1 MGRLLQKD
9 LKPIHFFEN
18 REVESGYVGTETVA
32 MYAFT
37 VRGNVQPASNKITV
51 EVYGKSVYELI
62 SIICPLTD
70 DICGDCSLS
79 VTGKEKP
86 THVVE
91 SIQRYSDHMIILAKK
106 VH

>member
-37 VRGNVQPASNKITV
+37 VRGNVLPA
-51 EVYGKSVYELI
+51 YRG
-62 SIICPLTD
+62 
-70 DICGDCSLS
+70 
-79 VTGKEKP
+79 
-86 THVVE
+86 
-91 SIQRYSDHMIILAKK
+91 
-106 VH
+106 